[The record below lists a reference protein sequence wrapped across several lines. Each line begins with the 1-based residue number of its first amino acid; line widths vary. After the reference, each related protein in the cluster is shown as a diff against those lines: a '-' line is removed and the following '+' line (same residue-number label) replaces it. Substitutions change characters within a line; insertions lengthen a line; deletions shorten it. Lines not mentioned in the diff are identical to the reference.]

1 MICDIEEDI
10 LNKYVGVGNYDDY
23 RIEYRLPRK
32 FVISKN
38 IIDFLYFE
46 PYDDQQMANFKKKY
60 ADLYEIPPEEDKKA
74 KTLILEKKLQFNG
87 DRIWK

>member
-1 MICDIEEDI
+1 
-10 LNKYVGVGNYDDY
+10 
-23 RIEYRLPRK
+23 
-32 FVISKN
+32 
-38 IIDFLYFE
+38 
-46 PYDDQQMANFKKKY
+46 MANFKKRY